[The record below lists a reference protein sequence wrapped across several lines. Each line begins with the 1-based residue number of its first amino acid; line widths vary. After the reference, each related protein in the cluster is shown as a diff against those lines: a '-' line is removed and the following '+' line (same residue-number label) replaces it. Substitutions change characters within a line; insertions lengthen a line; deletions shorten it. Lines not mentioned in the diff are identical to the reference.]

1 MIRPVVTLIAAGAF
15 AASLASPALA
25 QTPAAPAPAAPAT
38 KSDAPKMEKSDKMDK
53 AAKPAKTKT
62 TTGKLKKITE
72 GEMVVIVTPKG
83 KDAEEVTFIIEK
95 ETKIMKGGKVVGV
108 KDVMEAETVTVTYA
122 EMDGKKTAKSVASKG
137 APAAAK
143 KGS

>member
-1 MIRPVVTLIAAGAF
+1 MIRRMLTLTAAGAF
-15 AASLASPALA
+15 LMSVAAPVLA
-25 QTPAAPAPAAPAT
+25 QQPAAAPPKA
-38 KSDAPKMEKSDKMDK
+38 DAPKADMAKPDAST
-53 AAKPAKTKT
+53 AKPAKAATKT
-62 TTGKLKKITE
+62 ATGQLKKVSDT
-72 GEMVVIVTPKG
+72 EMVVIVTPKG
-83 KDAEEVTFIIEK
+83 KNAEDVTFIVEK

-122 EMDGKKTAKSVASKG
+122 EMDGKKTAKQVTSKG

>member
-1 MIRPVVTLIAAGAF
+1 M
-15 AASLASPALA
+15 
-25 QTPAAPAPAAPAT
+25 
-38 KSDAPKMEKSDKMDK
+38 DKMEKSDKA
-53 AAKPAKTKT
+53 AAKPAKSKT
-62 TTGKLKKITE
+62 ATGKLKKITE

-83 KDAEEVTFIIEK
+83 KDAEDVTFIIEK

-122 EMDGKKTAKSVASKG
+122 EMDGKKTAKSVTSKG

>member
-1 MIRPVVTLIAAGAF
+1 MIRQVVTLIAAGAF
-15 AASLASPALA
+15 AASLAAPALA
-25 QTPAAPAPAAPAT
+25 QTPPPPPAKPDAA
-38 KSDAPKMEKSDKMDK
+38 KMDK
-53 AAKPAKTKT
+53 AAKPAKMPTKT
-62 TTGKLKKITE
+62 ATGKIKKVSE

-83 KDAEEVTFIIEK
+83 KDAEDVTFIIEK

-108 KDVMEAETVTVTYA
+108 KDVMEAETVSVTYA
-122 EMDGKKTAKSVASKG
+122 EADGKKTAKQVTSKA